1 MQKKKYHIPKIE
13 ILHIFMQEVMKLD
26 NPSDATGKLPG
37 PGPSTAP
44 ERRTDVF

>member
-1 MQKKKYHIPKIE
+1 MQKKIYHIPKIE
-13 ILHIFMQEVMKLD
+13 ILHIFMQEVMKID
-26 NPSDATGKLPG
+26 NPSDATSNL